1 MGLDSAFVARCFKMT
16 IESSPKETHPQS
28 EKNSN
33 FFLGFL
39 FLSPLQRQAL
49 SAVYAYCRMIDD
61 LVDDAGKT
69 EKEARQGLD
78 FWREEVERIF
88 SGQGT
93 LPLSREIEKTL
104 NHFPLP
110 KEAFFEMIRGCEMDL
125 NKTHY
130 QTFSDLEP
138 YLKGVAVSVGQM
150 SVEIFGHKHT
160 PPEKMREFVD
170 SFGYAFQMTNI
181 LRDVGDDLSL
191 GRIYIPESEME
202 KAGYSR
208 EKLLK
213 REHNAAF
220 RLLMQGLWQK
230 TKGFYRQGRNAL
242 DFRDRA
248 TLMPAEIMAHVYEG
262 ILDEIRQRDFHV
274 FFSKTKISPFKKLR
288 LAFKAWLYCHG
299 F

>member
-1 MGLDSAFVARCFKMT
+1 MNSV
-16 IESSPKETHPQS
+16 SSSTEAIPQT
-28 EKNSN
+28 EKSSN

-39 FLSPLQRQAL
+39 FLSPIQRQAL
-49 SAVYAYCRMIDD
+49 SAVYAYCRIIDD

-78 FWREEVERIF
+78 FWREEIEKIF
-88 SGQGT
+88 AGHGT
-93 LPLSREIEKTL
+93 LSLSREIEKAL
-104 NHFPLP
+104 KNFPLP

-138 YLKGVAVSVGQM
+138 YLRGVAVSVGQL
-150 SVEIFGHKHT
+150 SVEIFGHKYASK
-160 PPEKMREFVD
+160 EQMKEFTD

-208 EKLLK
+208 SELLK

-220 RLLMQGLWQK
+220 ERLMQELWRK
-230 TKGFYRQGRNAL
+230 TKGFYRQGRTAL
-242 DFRDRA
+242 DFRDRM

-262 ILDEIRQRDFHV
+262 ILDEIKKKDFHV
-274 FFSKTKISPFKKLR
+274 FFSKTTLSPFKKLR
-288 LAFKAWLYCHG
+288 LAFRAWLYCHG

>member
-1 MGLDSAFVARCFKMT
+1 MGLDSAFVAGRFKMT
-16 IESSPKETHPQS
+16 TESSLKETLPQS

-39 FLSPLQRQAL
+39 FLSPQQRQAL
-49 SAVYAYCRMIDD
+49 SAVYAYCRTIDD
-61 LVDDAGKT
+61 LVDDAGKS

-78 FWREEVERIF
+78 FWRAEVEKIF

-93 LPLSREIEKTL
+93 HPLSQEIEKAL
-104 NHFPLP
+104 KNFPLP
-110 KEAFFEMIRGCEMDL
+110 KEAFLEMIRGCEMDL

-160 PPEKMREFVD
+160 PQEQMREFVN

-181 LRDVGDDLSL
+181 LRDVGEDLSL

-202 KAGYSR
+202 RAGYSR
-208 EKLLK
+208 SHLLK

-220 RLLMQGLWQK
+220 RRLMQGLWQQ
-230 TKGFYRQGRNAL
+230 TKGFYRHGRAAL
-242 DFRDRA
+242 DFKDRM
-248 TLMPAEIMAHVYEG
+248 TLMPAEMMAHVYEG
-262 ILDEIRQRDFHV
+262 ILDEIQKRDFRV
-274 FFSKTKISPFKKLR
+274 FFSKTTISPLKKLR